1 MRLGTVILLAASLA
15 GMPDAR
21 QSPGPP
27 AETIQQLIARANA
40 ARETRGF
47 TLRAR
52 LETTPA
58 GPGVEAVLQVRI
70 LGRQDGP
77 SSRVLYQVLW
87 PAAAKGRAVSMQFER
102 GKPPSGFFFEWPDRV
117 VPLAERGVTA
127 DVFGTA
133 LSVDDL
139 ADDFWQWPGPVDAGT
154 RTVAR
159 QPCRLIEF
167 RPPREAD
174 ARHAT
179 ELVTACV
186 STDKAVPLAV
196 EKYGAGNRLSTR
208 LTVEKTV
215 KIEGGQWVPSRFLV
229 ENLARGC
236 ATRVEITRG
245 EHDRVVSLAEFSL
258 QKIKSLGRNE
268 RPDPGW

>member
-15 GMPDAR
+15 GTADVR
-21 QSPGPP
+21 QSSGPP
-27 AETIQQLIARANA
+27 TETIQQLIARANA

-47 TLRAR
+47 SLRAR

-58 GPGVEAVLQVRI
+58 RPDFEAVLQVRI
-70 LGRQDGP
+70 LGRQDAAL
-77 SSRVLYQVLW
+77 SRVLYQVLW
-87 PAAAKGRAVSMQFER
+87 PAATKGRAVYVQFER
-102 GKPPSGFFFEWPDRV
+102 GKPPTGFFFESPDRV
-117 VPLAERGVTA
+117 TPLAEREMTA

-139 ADDFWQWPGPVDAGT
+139 IDDFWQWPGPVDAGI
-154 RTVAR
+154 RMVAR
-159 QPCRLIEF
+159 QPCRLVEF
-167 RPPREAD
+167 RPPRA
-174 ARHAT
+174 AGSRPGM
-179 ELVTACV
+179 ELVTACI

-196 EKYGAGNRLSTR
+196 EKYGAANRLSTR

-215 KIEGGQWVPSRFLV
+215 KLEGGQWAPARFLV
-229 ENLARGC
+229 ENLGRGC

-245 EHDRVVSLAEFSL
+245 ERDRVVSLAEFSL